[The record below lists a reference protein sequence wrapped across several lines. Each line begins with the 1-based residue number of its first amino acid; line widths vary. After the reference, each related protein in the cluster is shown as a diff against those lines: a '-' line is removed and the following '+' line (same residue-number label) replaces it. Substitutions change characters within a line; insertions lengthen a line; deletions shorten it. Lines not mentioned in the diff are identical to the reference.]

1 MQEITVDEKM
11 DERKSDSTDSI
22 ATSVQKGTQ
31 KGFKKEIGK
40 ADKSHLEKIKRKIR
54 VKKKLVN

>member
-1 MQEITVDEKM
+1 MDEKM

-22 ATSVQKGTQ
+22 ATGVQKRTQ

-40 ADKSHLEKIKRKIR
+40 ADKSHLEKIKEK
-54 VKKKLVN
+54 